1 MTYRDAALGPCSS
14 SVPSQL
20 CGRES
25 GYTALCPQVEDLN
38 AKWQR
43 YDASR
48 EEYVR
53 ELRAQLREPPA
64 PEPEMGQMRKEISRL
79 NRQLE
84 TRISEC
90 AGAARELAAAR
101 ERAQMLEQQ
110 VGQGTAGQ
118 GSRPPPASRTAA
130 AQ

>member
-1 MTYRDAALGPCSS
+1 MLKVLLVRSEERPLRSRGPSLGSS
-14 SVPSQL
+14 PTSSFRSV
-20 CGRES
+20 GRS
-25 GYTALCPQVEDLN
+25 TALPAAHCTRLQVEDLN

-48 EEYVR
+48 DEYVR
-53 ELRAQLREPPA
+53 GLRAQLRGLQA
-64 PEPEMGQMRKEISRL
+64 PQPEAELMRKEIARL

-84 TRISEC
+84 ERISEC

-110 VGQGTAGQ
+110 VGGQ
-118 GSRPPPASRTAA
+118 DR
-130 AQ
+130 

>member
-1 MTYRDAALGPCSS
+1 MLKVLLVRSEERPLRSRGPSLGSS
-14 SVPSQL
+14 PTSSFRSV
-20 CGRES
+20 GRS
-25 GYTALCPQVEDLN
+25 TALPAAHCTRPQVEDLN

-48 EEYVR
+48 DEYVR
-53 ELRAQLREPPA
+53 GLRAQLRGLQA
-64 PEPEMGQMRKEISRL
+64 PQPEAELMRKEIARL

-84 TRISEC
+84 ERISEC

-110 VGQGTAGQ
+110 VGGQ
-118 GSRPPPASRTAA
+118 DR
-130 AQ
+130 